1 MATLST
7 NKNDLTVSISPW
19 SILSVFGIFAGFV
32 ALYQLWDV
40 VLLVFVA
47 MILASALHGWVQWL
61 ADHKIPKIAG
71 VLIIYASLFL
81 LISGVVAL
89 LVPPLVEEIRSISS
103 NFPEAFGKF
112 TSSFSAFKDF
122 INQAGVADEITNWL
136 KSLTSLLT
144 QGGTFGAVTGFF
156 GSIVSIF
163 VVLIMTLYMVVQ
175 DQAMKSAI
183 HSILP
188 ERYTERASKIIE
200 GIQNSVGLW
209 LRAELVLMLI
219 VALAAYIGLLILGVH
234 NALSLALLAGLT
246 EAIPTLGPILGA
258 IPAIFFALLQSP
270 IKAILVLVLY
280 VIIQQLE
287 NHIIVPQV
295 MRKAVGLN
303 PLVSLIALLVGVK
316 LAGIVG
322 AILAIPVV
330 TAAKVLIDDLS
341 NGRNTPA
348 HATPSS

>member
-7 NKNDLTVSISPW
+7 NRNNLTVSISAW
-19 SILSVFGIFAGFV
+19 SILCAFGIFVGFV

-61 ADHKIPKIAG
+61 AERKIPKIAG

-81 LISGVVAL
+81 LAFGIVAL
-89 LVPPLVEEIRSISS
+89 LVPPLLEEIRSISN
-103 NFPEAFGKF
+103 NFPVAFGKF

-122 INQAGVADEITNWL
+122 IAQAGVADQITNWL

-144 QGGTFGAVTGFF
+144 QGGAFGAVTGFF

-163 VVLIMTLYMVVQ
+163 AVLIMTLYMVVQ
-175 DQAMKSAI
+175 DQAIKNAI

-200 GIQNSVGLW
+200 GIQSSVGLW
-209 LRAELVLMLI
+209 LRAQLVLMI
-219 VALAAYIGLLILGVH
+219 IIALASYIGLLLLGVH
-234 NALSLALLAGLT
+234 NALALALLAGLT

-280 VIIQQLE
+280 MVIQQLE

-316 LAGIVG
+316 LAGIMG

-341 NGRNTPA
+341 NGRSTPA
-348 HATPSS
+348 RANSSS